1 MGGTPTVDWSGTWT
15 SLKDFG
21 AGATSALT
29 PTVDWSGT
37 WTSFKDF
44 VTDFAVDIM
53 ANHTMT
59 DVGEDF
65 AYDDAA
71 ILSRQICYGIDDADA
86 AQICYGLY
94 DGLYDGEPME
104 PTRIPTTEQLSTQT
118 DPSSWIAIST
128 QTDPATQSPIA
139 VGFVTGVVVGFVAAV
154 MMMMVVAVVLWCV

>member
-1 MGGTPTVDWSGTWT
+1 MRRPVDTLGGTPTVDWSGTWT

-65 AYDDAA
+65 AYDDA
-71 ILSRQICYGIDDADA
+71 DA
-86 AQICYGLY
+86 AQIY
-94 DGLYDGEPME
+94 YDGEPME
-104 PTRIPTTEQLSTQT
+104 PTEQIPGADTQT